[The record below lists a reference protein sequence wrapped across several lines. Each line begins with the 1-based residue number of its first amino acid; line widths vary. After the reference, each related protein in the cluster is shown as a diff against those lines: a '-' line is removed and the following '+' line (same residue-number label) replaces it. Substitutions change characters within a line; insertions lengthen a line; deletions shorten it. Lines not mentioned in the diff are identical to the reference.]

1 MMSKETSNYEQ
12 IDVIE
17 RKIKDVFEELEQLTK
32 KKVIMKNAG
41 DMEAIEEKIIRTT
54 DRLAGLITAQKIQQ
68 SLDSEELKA
77 EASELISSF
86 PQKMKN
92 QGQRKVEITPSRGE
106 PIKIKAPYYSRKK
119 KKRKKSGE
127 VRIIC
132 GFISTWHT

>member
-1 MMSKETSNYEQ
+1 MTSKEASHDEQ

-32 KKVIMKNAG
+32 KKIIIKNAG
-41 DMEAIEEKIIRTT
+41 DLEAIEEKIISAT

-77 EASELISSF
+77 EASELIFSF

-92 QGQRKVEITPSRGE
+92 KGRREVEITE
-106 PIKIKAPYYSRKK
+106 
-119 KKRKKSGE
+119 
-127 VRIIC
+127 
-132 GFISTWHT
+132 

>member
-1 MMSKETSNYEQ
+1 MMSKEASNYEQ

-41 DMEAIEEKIIRTT
+41 DMEAIEEKIIRATG
-54 DRLAGLITAQKIQQ
+54 RLAGLITAQKIQQ

-77 EASELISSF
+77 EASELISSL

-92 QGQRKVEITPSRGE
+92 QGQREVEITPSRGE

-119 KKRKKSGE
+119 KKRKKK
-127 VRIIC
+127 R
-132 GFISTWHT
+132 

>member
-1 MMSKETSNYEQ
+1 MMSKKTSNYEQ

-41 DMEAIEEKIIRTT
+41 DMEAIEEKIIRAT

-92 QGQRKVEITPSRGE
+92 QGQREVEITPSRGE

-119 KKRKKSGE
+119 KKR
-127 VRIIC
+127 
-132 GFISTWHT
+132 

>member
-1 MMSKETSNYEQ
+1 MSKEASNFEQ

-32 KKVIMKNAG
+32 KKIIMKNAG
-41 DMEAIEEKIIRTT
+41 DLEAIEEKIIRAT

-77 EASELISSF
+77 EASELISSL

-92 QGQRKVEITPSRGE
+92 QGQREVEITPSRGE
-106 PIKIKAPYYSRKK
+106 PIKVKASYYSRKK
-119 KKRKKSGE
+119 KKRKKK
-127 VRIIC
+127 R
-132 GFISTWHT
+132 

>member
-41 DMEAIEEKIIRTT
+41 DMEAIEEKIIRAT

-92 QGQRKVEITPSRGE
+92 QGQREVEITPSRGE

-119 KKRKKSGE
+119 KKRKKK
-127 VRIIC
+127 R
-132 GFISTWHT
+132 

>member
-41 DMEAIEEKIIRTT
+41 DMEAIEEKIIRAT

-92 QGQRKVEITPSRGE
+92 QGQREVEITPSRGE
-106 PIKIKAPYYSRKK
+106 PMKIKAPYYSRKK
-119 KKRKKSGE
+119 KKRKKK
-127 VRIIC
+127 R
-132 GFISTWHT
+132 